1 MQELEKFAY
10 NVAEEV
16 VTSMEQQERKVGIL
30 MVILMLLL
38 ISGTQNES
46 SVGDVSTD
54 AFGIIDVVVWFEPK
68 RREKRYFWKRGRF
81 NQVGRRRN
89 RERKKDKK

>member
-30 MVILMLLL
+30 MLML
-38 ISGTQNES
+38 IAMVIGGTQNES

-54 AFGIIDVVVWFEPK
+54 AFGIIDVVV
-68 RREKRYFWKRGRF
+68 
-81 NQVGRRRN
+81 
-89 RERKKDKK
+89 

>member
-1 MQELEKFAY
+1 MLRSPLQELEKFAY

-30 MVILMLLL
+30 MLMLML

-46 SVGDVSTD
+46 SVGD

-68 RREKRYFWKRGRF
+68 KREKR
-81 NQVGRRRN
+81 
-89 RERKKDKK
+89 